1 MTEPRSPS
9 KTLLHSTV
17 QTSSDR
23 CNGFCQRS
31 RHSALF
37 GCIRYGY
44 RVAGYHQLE
53 RLPPWRS
60 WESQVSVLD
69 DDAPRHSVCWLCYA
83 AKLIGHGVWLY
94 FRFPLSL
101 RMVEEMLAAR
111 GISVTYET
119 VRRWGLKFGGEFA
132 NRIHRRAP
140 SCGDK
145 WHIDEVVITIAGK
158 ALALERGRPGGVCF
172 RCPGSEPARQKGAK
186 RLFRKLLKKQRRA
199 PRVLITAKLKSYA
212 MAKRRPYLAS
222 SIGSTRASTT
232 GRRILTNRRD
242 DESGS

>member
-1 MTEPRSPS
+1 MT
-9 KTLLHSTV
+9 TLRDTL
-17 QTSSDR
+17 
-23 CNGFCQRS
+23 
-31 RHSALF
+31 
-37 GCIRYGY
+37 Y
-44 RVAGYHQLE
+44 AGY
-53 RLPPWRS
+53 
-60 WESQVSVLD
+60 
-69 DDAPRHSVCWLCYA
+69 CYA